1 MRDLRRWGW
10 VALCMVSIA
19 AGANAA
25 TYSLKD
31 LANGTITSITS
42 DNGLL
47 TFSNFNVTKL
57 KKLNSD
63 LSLYSVDTTTDGII
77 LTSSEFTATTGGL
90 RKLDLS
96 YTVTAVSGTIIG
108 ADLDM
113 VATRQS
119 GRVKVEK
126 DITAHDPN
134 SDAGTFLVTVLTGG
148 ASHLSDSDTFSPG
161 ETSFD
166 VEEQIRIKKISTLT
180 SVRNSFTVPE
190 PTTLSLL
197 AAGVAGLAF
206 YGGRRRAL

>member
-1 MRDLRRWGW
+1 MRDLQRLGW
-10 VALCMVSIA
+10 VVFCAVAIA
-19 AGANAA
+19 SGANAA

-31 LANGTITSITS
+31 LTNGTITSITS
-42 DNGLL
+42 GNGQL
-47 TFSNFNVTKL
+47 TFSNFDVTKL

-63 LSLYSVDTTTDGII
+63 LSRYSVETTTDGII
-77 LTSSEFTATTGGL
+77 LTSSEFAASTGGL
-90 RKLDLS
+90 RRLDLS
-96 YTVTAVSGTIIG
+96 YTVSAVSGTIIG

-148 ASHLSDSDTFSPG
+148 VSHLSDSDTFSPG

-166 VEEQIRIKKISTLT
+166 VEEQIRIKKVSTLT

-197 AAGVAGLAF
+197 VAGVAGLAL
-206 YGGRRRAL
+206 YGRRRAL